1 MFSRISMLFGFIALL
16 FAVSAKASESQ
27 NVTFFGASD
36 GSATLPFSEAVRVGD
51 SLMLSGQIGMSP
63 ETKELVV
70 GGFAAEAKQ
79 TLLNIESILTRHKYK
94 MSDVVKCTVILA
106 DMDNYSVFNGIYKNA
121 FSSPY
126 PARTTFAVDSLAFDA
141 EIEIEC
147 MAGK

>member
-1 MFSRISMLFGFIALL
+1 MFSRISVFFSVFTLL
-16 FAVSAKASESQ
+16 FAVSAKALESQ
-27 NVTFFGASD
+27 NVIFFGASD
-36 GSATLPFSEAVRVGD
+36 GSTTLPFSEAVKVGD

-63 ETKELVV
+63 ETKKLVV

-79 TLLNIESILTRHKYK
+79 TLLNIENILTRHKYK
-94 MSDVVKCTVILA
+94 MSDVVKCTVILS
-106 DMDNYSVFNGIYKNA
+106 DMDNYSVFNGIYKKA